1 MSDRRPIAK
10 DTRERQRAASDPAR
24 SAWVAAHAG
33 SGKTH
38 VLSQRV
44 VRLLLAGAPPS
55 RILCLTYTKAAAANM
70 AARIFDILAGWAL
83 LDDAALTSAIL
94 AIGAPSPSR
103 AELVFARRLFART
116 VETPGGLKIQTL
128 HAFCERV
135 LHLFPFEANV
145 AASFR
150 VLDDLERAELLERAR
165 RQTLARAVL
174 DEGELRTALESV
186 SRLTSGG
193 GFDELIAELLGHR
206 AAHRNLSSD
215 DYAELLRER
224 LGLRDG
230 ETLEA
235 VESAIVEGGLSPRDW
250 NGIAQA
256 LRGGGANDG
265 KLASQLTIAAG
276 LASPLPGPPPHR
288 EPGGG
293 AGDRLSACVEEYLA
307 VFFKKDGEPRGLG
320 KQKIISAALQKQQP
334 ALLARLEEERD
345 RLVPL
350 VEKRKAAAALDR
362 SMALARLGDA
372 ILSAYERMKSNRG
385 LFDFDDLIERTR
397 RLFQSSSPSWVL
409 YKLDSRIDHIL
420 VDEAQDT
427 SAAQWDILGAL
438 ADEFCAGA
446 GVSRRNRSFFAVG
459 DEKQSIFSF
468 QGAAPEKFDA
478 MRRDFARRFRDA
490 ELGFE
495 TVRLTRSFR
504 SSPQILGAVDIVFS
518 VEENRRG
525 LSANRDEPA
534 PLHEAWKTD
543 VPGLVEIWEP
553 EASHGAEAPEDWRL
567 PIDYVNEAGPP
578 ARLARK
584 IARKVK
590 ALLAPQ
596 NGECVEDKG
605 AMRAVRP
612 GDVMILVRKRDAF
625 FEGVIRALKA
635 EAVPVAGADRLD
647 LSGHIAVMDLVALG
661 RVALL
666 REDDLTLATLLK
678 SPLLGFTDDD
688 LIALAPKREGAL
700 VEALA
705 ASPDV
710 AHREAAAL
718 IERWSQEARS
728 RAPFDFYSHIL
739 SAGGG
744 REKLVGRLGQEA
756 NDAIDEFLRLALSFE
771 REQAQGLVGFLAGVE
786 ALELSVKRDMEAAG
800 DAVRVMTVHAAKG
813 LEAKIVFL
821 PDTCG
826 GPSGRHDPKIFRLGE
841 EDGATLV
848 WSTAMA
854 ADPPAVAEAREAL
867 REAAREEHRRLLYV
881 ALTRAE
887 ERLYIGGFHGPAGRA
902 AGCWLDAIR
911 NALEPACERA
921 ADPLDETKEIL
932 RYGAAARGA
941 TTAREADGPA
951 SLLVPAYAREPAP
964 LERAPTPPLRPATAL
979 AAADPVAAG
988 EEPAAPTRRDR
999 ERLLVGRLTHALLQR
1014 LPDMPPERRV
1024 EAALRFLALRG
1035 APLDAA
1041 ERERLVAAVLDVI
1054 GHASLA
1060 PLFGPRSAPEVEI
1073 VARLEGPRGE
1083 IAICGR
1089 IDRLAETETDVIVAD
1104 FKTGA
1109 PRHPATPAQ
1118 LRQLAVYRAAALRLY
1133 PGKRVRCALIF
1144 TQSAT
1149 IEEPEPEALDAA
1161 LEEILREA

>member
-10 DTRERQRAASDPAR
+10 DTRERQRTASDPAQ

-83 LDDAALTSAIL
+83 LDDEALTAAIL
-94 AIGAPSPSR
+94 ATGAPQPSR

-116 VETPGGLKIQTL
+116 VETPGGLKIQTI
-128 HAFCERV
+128 HAFCERI

-174 DEGELRTALESV
+174 DEGELRAALETV
-186 SRLTSGG
+186 SRLCSGG

-206 AAHRNLSSD
+206 AAHRNLSSG

-224 LGLRDG
+224 LGLRES

-235 VESAIVEGGLSPRDW
+235 VERAIIEGGIAPRDW

-256 LRGGGANDG
+256 LSGGGANDG
-265 KLASQLTIAAG
+265 KLATQLTIAAG
-276 LASPLPGPPPHR
+276 LIGPLPGPPPLR
-288 EPGGG
+288 GRGG
-293 AGDRLSACVEEYLA
+293 ANDQLSACVEEYLA

-345 RLVPL
+345 RLVAL
-350 VEKRKAAAALDR
+350 VEKRKAAAAFDR
-362 SMALARLGDA
+362 SMALARIGDA

-427 SAAQWDILGAL
+427 SAAQWDILAAL

-446 GVSRRNRSFFAVG
+446 GATRRIRTFFAVG

-478 MRRDFARRFRDA
+478 MRRDFERRFRDA
-490 ELGFE
+490 ELRFQP
-495 TVRLTRSFR
+495 VRLTRSFR
-504 SSPQILGAVDIVFS
+504 SSPQVLGAVDIVFS

-525 LSANRDEPA
+525 LSADREEPA
-534 PLHEAWKTD
+534 PVHEAWKSD
-543 VPGLVEIWEP
+543 VSGLVEIWEP
-553 EASHGAEAPEDWRL
+553 ESSQGAETPEDWRL
-567 PIDYVNEAGPP
+567 PLDYVNEAGPP

-596 NGECVEDKG
+596 NGECVEDRG
-605 AMRAVRP
+605 AMRPVRP

-635 EAVPVAGADRLD
+635 EAIPVAGADRLD

-678 SPLLGFTDDD
+678 SPLFGFTDDD

-700 VEALA
+700 IDALA
-705 ASPDV
+705 ASPEP
-710 AHREAAAL
+710 AHREAAARV
-718 IERWSQEARS
+718 EAWAREARI

-744 REKLVGRLGQEA
+744 RERLVGRLGQEA
-756 NDAIDEFLRLALSFE
+756 NDAIDEFLRLALTFE
-771 REQAQGLVGFLAGVE
+771 REQAQGLAGFLASVE
-786 ALELSVKRDMEAAG
+786 SLQLSVKRDMEAAG
-800 DAVRVMTVHAAKG
+800 DAVRVMTVHASKG

-848 WSTAMA
+848 WSSAMA
-854 ADPPAVAEAREAL
+854 ADPPAVASAREAL

-887 ERLYIGGFHGPAGRA
+887 ERLYVGGFHGPAGRG
-902 AGCWLDAIR
+902 AGCWYDAIR
-911 NALEPACERA
+911 NALEPACDSA
-921 ADPLDETKEIL
+921 PDALDETKQIL
-932 RYGAAARGA
+932 RYGVTAHGATAANETREAAA
-941 TTAREADGPA
+941 TI
-951 SLLVPAYAREPAP
+951 VPLYARTPAP
-964 LERAPTPPLRPATAL
+964 EERAPAPPLRPATAL
-979 AAADPVAAG
+979 AAADPFAG
-988 EEPAAPTRRDR
+988 EETAAPTRRDR
-999 ERLLVGRLTHALLQR
+999 ERLLVGRLTHTLLQR
-1014 LPDMPPERRV
+1014 LPDTPPERRV
-1024 EAALRFLALRG
+1024 EAALRFLELRA

-1041 ERERLVAAVLDVI
+1041 QRQGLVAAVLAVI

-1060 PLFGPRSAPEVEI
+1060 PLFGPGSAPEVEI
-1073 VARLEGPRGE
+1073 VAKLDSPRGE

-1118 LRQLAVYRAAALRLY
+1118 LRQLAVYRAAARRLY
-1133 PGKRVRCALIF
+1133 PHKNVRCALIF

-1161 LEEILREA
+1161 LEEILREV